1 MGVKFFGAFL
11 VERGVITREQLF
23 EALEEQKK
31 TNLKLGEHAIRL
43 GYLTPE
49 QVEEIRKLQ
58 KREEIRFGEAA
69 VRLGYLTP
77 EQVEQL
83 IRIQK
88 SSHKLL
94 GDILVSKGF
103 ITRETLERELKLFE
117 AEQRVYMTEMVYL
130 PEGVKNRDF
139 INIVVD
145 LTKKFLLRTCDINT
159 KFGDFSFEEYKSSGN
174 FDVQVDISGDVKV
187 KVVFSP
193 PERLGELLVKE
204 YGIPDSPLMRKDA
217 IYEFMNIV
225 MGNSAAKME
234 RLGKRI
240 SISVPKVPNISGKSF
255 KYNLISP
262 DEIFSFYFQE
272 Y

>member
-11 VERGVITREQLF
+11 VERGVITKEQLF

-49 QVEEIRKLQ
+49 QVEEIRRLQ

-69 VRLGYLTP
+69 VRLGYLKP

-83 IRIQK
+83 IRIQR

-94 GDILVSKGF
+94 GDILVLKGF

-117 AEQRVYMTEMVYL
+117 AEQRLYMTEMVYL
-130 PEGVKNRDF
+130 PEGVKERDF

-145 LTKKFLLRTCDINT
+145 LIKKFLLRTVDINV
-159 KFGDFSFEEYKSSGN
+159 KFGDFSFEEYKPLGN
-174 FDVQVDISGDVKV
+174 FDVQVDVSGDVRM
-187 KVVFSP
+187 KVVFSS
-193 PERLGELLVKE
+193 PERLGELLVRE
-204 YGIPDSPLMRKDA
+204 YGLPDSNQLRKDA
-217 IYEFMNIV
+217 VYEFMNVV
-225 MGNSAAKME
+225 MGNVVAKME

-240 SISVPKVPNISGKSF
+240 AIGVPKTPDISGKSF
-255 KYNLISP
+255 RYNLVSP
-262 DEIFSFYFQE
+262 DEIYEVYFQE